1 MTLSKEEK
9 REAGFKEVYAYLHS
23 EEVNKY
29 CMSNRL
35 YIEKYYSD
43 IDTVMYEGTACTL
56 ITDKWENFG
65 SREDSEFVRFKL
77 GLKGIELIILNDDGA
92 YKGLI
97 DHFIKR
103 EPEYVNGLL
112 NRKRKEKRE
121 NGEFC
126 GGRVP
131 YGYYLMNG
139 KLYID
144 DFEGFVVK
152 FIFYRN
158 EMGCTLRGIARE
170 LKLRNIKTRKGTDFT
185 GTMVRNI
192 LNRKALYQGYMNGVK
207 GKHRAIIG
215 EEELLSR
222 EFIERTFDEEVEKKL
237 MARKRQGK
245 PKNIPYVIKKV

>member
-9 REAGFKEVYAYLHS
+9 KEAGFSEVYSYLHS

-35 YIEKYYSD
+35 YIEKYYDD
-43 IDTVMYEGTACTL
+43 IDTVLYEGHPGVVL
-56 ITDKWENFG
+56 TDRWENFG
-65 SREDSEFVRFKL
+65 SREEYEFVKFKL
-77 GLKGIELIILNDDGA
+77 GTKGIELKSLNDDGTYEA
-92 YKGLI
+92 LMK
-97 DHFIKR
+97 HFIKR
-103 EPEYVNGLL
+103 EPEYINGLL

-144 DFEGFVVK
+144 EFEGFVVK

-170 LKLRNIKTRKGTDFT
+170 LKLRGIKTRKGTDFT
-185 GTMVRNI
+185 GVMVRNI
-192 LNRKALYQGYMNGVK
+192 LNRKPLYQGYMNGVK

-215 EEELLSR
+215 EDELLSR

-245 PKNIPYVIKKV
+245 PKNIPYIIKR